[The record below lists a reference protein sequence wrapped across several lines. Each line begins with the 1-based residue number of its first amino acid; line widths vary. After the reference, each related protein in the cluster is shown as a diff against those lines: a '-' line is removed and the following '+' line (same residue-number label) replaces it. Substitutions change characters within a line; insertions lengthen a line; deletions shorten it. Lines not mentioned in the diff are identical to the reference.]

1 MWRAFVDLTG
11 NAEERA
17 RTPAMSAAQICA
29 TYARPLASGLLLRDG
44 ETLPPERQEAWQ
56 NLIGLTQQAILDRQR
71 CNGDCSRPL
80 AFELDPI
87 LRKIG
92 SRLAQVAKGLYLR
105 AEAEENR
112 IAMKFDGWLPAEKPT
127 DAFTKKWTG
136 LINTASGN
144 VTCLFARDTGSIPG
158 ADGDLP
164 LDQLATARNLLIG
177 HRIAARVA
185 AAAPAQPLPP
195 ARSTVLGP
203 DAPTR
208 VLARIPPGAGPG
220 QLLRLQPAASRRE
233 RLLPSTHSRSR
244 HRWYGR
250 RLRRPACRW
259 GCSRRG
265 VGSGWGP
272 G

>member
-1 MWRAFVDLTG
+1 MSAPGGPPSGERAFFKFQRIWSGGVETAAMYLAFVDLTG

-44 ETLPPERQEAWQ
+44 ETSPPERQEAWQ

-112 IAMKFDGWLPAEKPT
+112 IAIKFDGWLPAEKPT
-127 DAFTKKWTG
+127 DAFTKKWKG

-144 VTCLFARDTGSIPG
+144 VTCLFPRDTGSIPG

-164 LDQLATARNLLIG
+164 RDGAATPRNLLI
-177 HRIAARVA
+177 A
-185 AAAPAQPLPP
+185 
-195 ARSTVLGP
+195 
-203 DAPTR
+203 
-208 VLARIPPGAGPG
+208 
-220 QLLRLQPAASRRE
+220 
-233 RLLPSTHSRSR
+233 
-244 HRWYGR
+244 
-250 RLRRPACRW
+250 
-259 GCSRRG
+259 
-265 VGSGWGP
+265 
-272 G
+272 

>member
-1 MWRAFVDLTG
+1 M
-11 NAEERA
+11 
-17 RTPAMSAAQICA
+17 Q
-29 TYARPLASGLLLRDG
+29 
-44 ETLPPERQEAWQ
+44 ETWQ

-112 IAMKFDGWLPAEKPT
+112 IAIKFDGWLPAEKPT

-144 VTCLFARDTGSIPG
+144 VTCLFPRDTGSIPG

-164 LDQLATARNLLIG
+164 RDGRNTPQFA
-177 HRIAARVA
+177 HHVAARVA
-185 AAAPAQPLPP
+185 AAAAAAALQ
-195 ARSTVLGP
+195 TV
-203 DAPTR
+203 
-208 VLARIPPGAGPG
+208 
-220 QLLRLQPAASRRE
+220 
-233 RLLPSTHSRSR
+233 
-244 HRWYGR
+244 YGK
-250 RLRRPACRW
+250 RP
-259 GCSRRG
+259 
-265 VGSGWGP
+265 
-272 G
+272 